1 MIPHWLDRFLY
12 FSSHWLPPVTGIVVG
27 FLIFGSALFFMH
39 RHKISPLDILL
50 LRPLRRRLA
59 PEKPPL
65 DQVAETPRHIYY
77 LPTPSEDVIYLNKS
91 NERRRGRRFW
101 GNPIE
106 VRIMAHFRPEPVR
119 GAVVNRST
127 TGVALLVDDSYE
139 AGTVIKLRAVLAPK
153 DVDWIDVEIKNCRRA
168 GRNWV
173 IGCQFPDPPPW
184 KAIAWL
190 G

>member
-1 MIPHWLDRFLY
+1 
-12 FSSHWLPPVTGIVVG
+12 VTGIVVG

-184 KAIAWL
+184 KAVAWL